1 MNICGGVG
9 KCVIIIYEISGKLFR
24 PVFNVIYFLPC
35 GVWSCDVLC
44 LSCLC
49 TVGEEKGESGGIGE
63 GIDLADP
70 LNLLKIHLVV
80 FFGYSKY
87 NGLININKEQDYVT
101 KKVNSKN
108 EKL

>member
-1 MNICGGVG
+1 MINI
-9 KCVIIIYEISGKLFR
+9 F
-24 PVFNVIYFLPC
+24 FFIYFCFLFLVHTMELLC
-35 GVWSCDVLC
+35 NNSSELLVSKVVLSRENPEG
-44 LSCLC
+44 L
-49 TVGEEKGESGGIGE
+49 ER

>member
-1 MNICGGVG
+1 M
-9 KCVIIIYEISGKLFR
+9 
-24 PVFNVIYFLPC
+24 
-35 GVWSCDVLC
+35 VWSCDVLC

-101 KKVNSKN
+101 KKVNYKN
-108 EKL
+108 EKPALFILMFQELIL